1 MNNNDFNPF
10 LVGPLDG
17 HWSDWSEWSPCAKS
31 CGGSRVTRKRS
42 CNNPS
47 PQRGGEE
54 CPGEP
59 TETAFDCETPC
70 PGTYVKCIMGHNH
83 FHDIALN
90 LIQSDNH
97 CNFCKFSCKFLVS
110 GETGKGGP
118 YVVQLV
124 ELEIKLGQ
132 ENATTPPH
140 SMEESVLGTARKRKH
155 AR

>member
-1 MNNNDFNPF
+1 MSYA
-10 LVGPLDG
+10 PLSF
-17 HWSDWSEWSPCAKS
+17 SDYSLCTS
-31 CGGSRVTRKRS
+31 V
-42 CNNPS
+42 N
-47 PQRGGEE
+47 
-54 CPGEP
+54 
-59 TETAFDCETPC
+59 
-70 PGTYVKCIMGHNH
+70 YHNH

>member
-1 MNNNDFNPF
+1 MSYA
-10 LVGPLDG
+10 PLSF
-17 HWSDWSEWSPCAKS
+17 SDYSLCTS
-31 CGGSRVTRKRS
+31 V
-42 CNNPS
+42 N
-47 PQRGGEE
+47 
-54 CPGEP
+54 
-59 TETAFDCETPC
+59 
-70 PGTYVKCIMGHNH
+70 YHNH

-97 CNFCKFSCKFLVS
+97 CNFLKFLVN
-110 GETGKGGP
+110 GETGKSGP